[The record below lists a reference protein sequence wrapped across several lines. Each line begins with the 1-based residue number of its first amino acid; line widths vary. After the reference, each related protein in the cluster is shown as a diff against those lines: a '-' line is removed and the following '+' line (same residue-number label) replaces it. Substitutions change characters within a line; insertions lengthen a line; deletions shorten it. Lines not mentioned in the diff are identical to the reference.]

1 MLSDKDVA
9 VSQIEMDYRTLRS
22 LVRLLNSTGY
32 LLLESKK
39 SQELEVLLDISLK
52 HMEVCLDSISDH
64 LGILK

>member
-1 MLSDKDVA
+1 MLSDQEVA
-9 VSQIEMDYRTLRS
+9 VSEIEMNYRTLRN

-39 SQELEVLLDISLK
+39 NQELEVLLDISLK
-52 HMEVCLDSISDH
+52 HMDSCLDSISDH